1 MKKFIYIFIIFLSTL
16 YSQQSYTAEVTEWLK
31 TEIDKILIS
40 YQDPALPNENKFLMI
55 EQTINNNF
63 AGTGIAKFVS
73 GESWKNA
80 SKETKKE
87 YIKIFKRHLALS
99 IASIMQGYSNQQY
112 KLSNSQYDEKN
123 KVSLID
129 MEIFSDTGSVIVT
142 WRVKQSKDRFFI
154 IDLIVADISLVVAKR
169 SEFNSVLKSVNFN
182 LDEFNKK
189 LSEQNN
195 ISYQKI
201 IK

>member
-1 MKKFIYIFIIFLSTL
+1 MKKFIYIFIIYLSTL
-16 YSQQSYTAEVTEWLK
+16 YSQQSYSAEVTEWLK

-73 GESWKNA
+73 GESWKNS

-129 MEIFSDTGSVIVT
+129 MEIFSETGSVIVT
-142 WRVKQSKDRFFI
+142 WRVKKSKDRFFI

>member
-16 YSQQSYTAEVTEWLK
+16 YSQQSYSAEVTEWLK

>member
-16 YSQQSYTAEVTEWLK
+16 YSQQSYSAEVTEWLK

-142 WRVKQSKDRFFI
+142 WRVKKSKDRFFI